1 MAVEISNFIMTG
13 LSAANPRNDEYCDL
27 LARIAQTRDRAAFA
41 RLFDHFAP
49 RVKSFMMRKG
59 STADQAED
67 LVQET
72 LIVVWNKA
80 AMFSTDRGSV
90 STWIFTIAR
99 NLRIDRLRR
108 ERSQLYTDLEDFDAP
123 DLRDGADDA
132 LGRLQEDNHVSIALA
147 QIPEEQ
153 RQLLIL
159 SYVEDVPQ
167 SEIATRLNIPLGTV
181 KSRMRLG
188 YQRMRKL
195 LEQMT

>member
-1 MAVEISNFIMTG
+1 VEFANLIMTDVKVT
-13 LSAANPRNDEYCDL
+13 NPRNDAYCEL
-27 LARIAQTRDRAAFA
+27 LARVAVSRDRAAFA
-41 RLFDHFAP
+41 ALFDHFAP

-59 STADQAED
+59 SSADQAED

-72 LIVVWNKA
+72 LIAVWNKA

-123 DLRDGADDA
+123 DLRTGAEES
-132 LGRLQEDNHVSIALA
+132 LGRLQEDNYVSIALA
-147 QIPEEQ
+147 QIPDEQ

-188 YQRMRKL
+188 YQRMRKI